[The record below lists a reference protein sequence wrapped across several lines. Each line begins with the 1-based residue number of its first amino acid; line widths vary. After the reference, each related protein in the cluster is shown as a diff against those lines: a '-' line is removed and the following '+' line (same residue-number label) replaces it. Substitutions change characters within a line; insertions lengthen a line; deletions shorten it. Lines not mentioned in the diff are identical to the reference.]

1 MTDYSSYRDALEAD
15 QQIVK
20 LAETMLSLLRLS
32 EVVEEEDLF
41 GVLLA
46 AEPDLERIQAA
57 TDLLIM
63 RGQLVPLYRRVV

>member
-15 QQIVK
+15 SQIVK
-20 LAETMLSLLRLS
+20 LAETMLSLLRVS

-46 AEPDLERIQAA
+46 AEPNLERIQAA

>member
-46 AEPDLERIQAA
+46 AEPNLERIQAA